1 MTQSYYSIN
10 NPLSKGSGRHRK
22 PAGFWSITPYYA
34 VWWVAAMLVFLWF
47 DIEWC
52 MATDFMP
59 LTDSKSAYICL
70 LTIPTLLSLGA
81 ILSRR
86 WWVEATIL
94 LVFTVFL
101 EANLM
106 YCRTYIRQIPLECYA
121 MAGNL
126 SGFGG
131 SVLASLRWGDL
142 VFVAILI
149 VSSMLGARL
158 GGKRSQRQRW
168 GIFLILGAIC
178 SGWWAL
184 VLWKHPMK
192 MRIDSTLEYT
202 TGYSII
208 TPMYSP
214 FTLLYYEA
222 MEDQTLTPEAAT
234 EAMEWLRRQDEFT
247 ARYAASLAEDSTK
260 VYPLRTLLVMV
271 ESLESWPIGL
281 SLGGTEVTP
290 NLNRLIADSSTYY
303 NPNVR
308 TQVRGGRSIDGQL
321 LYLAGM
327 HPLMAG
333 VYSFKCIH
341 RPYMTLATESA
352 RRGVTSYLFSADQ
365 PGTWNGKNIDKAFGI
380 DSIYMNDRLGLKNA
394 DLIMDF
400 FKVPYDDDLVESF
413 LNLTAD
419 NPDWNGD
426 GRAMGVMVT
435 LSSHGPFRAYRPEY
449 EFPVKPE
456 GCSEYLNDY
465 LSVVHY
471 VDHCL
476 DELVDSLRARP
487 GGEHTMI
494 AITGD
499 HEAFESRRKELK
511 AELNS
516 IDGGEHTPLIIINS
530 PYAGRDSTEI
540 GQVDVYAAL
549 LDAAGFYGEASWRG
563 MGLSPWDNRRG
574 DADEA
579 HRKKALKVSDTLL
592 RHPEVW
598 DKYIEESK

>member
-1 MTQSYYSIN
+1 M
-10 NPLSKGSGRHRK
+10 
-22 PAGFWSITPYYA
+22 A
-34 VWWVAAMLVFLWF
+34 VYLWF

-52 MATDFMP
+52 LTTDFTPM
-59 LTDSKSAYICL
+59 TDSKSAYICL
-70 LTIPTLLSLGA
+70 LTIPTVLSLGA

-86 WWVEATIL
+86 WWVEALIL
-94 LVFTVFL
+94 LVFIVFL

-106 YCRTYIRQIPLECYA
+106 YCRTYMRQIPLECYT

-126 SGFGG
+126 RGFEG
-131 SVLASLRWGDL
+131 SVLAALRWGDT
-142 VFVAILI
+142 VFALILI
-149 VSSMLGARL
+149 AASVLGAQL
-158 GGKRSQRQRW
+158 GGKHARRQPL
-168 GIFLILGAIC
+168 GIFLILAAMC

-192 MRIDSTLEYT
+192 VRVAETLEYT
-202 TGYSII
+202 TGYSIF

-214 FTLLYYEA
+214 FALLIHEATEDNTLSAEA
-222 MEDQTLTPEAAT
+222 EA
-234 EAMEWLRRQDEFT
+234 EAMEWLRHQDEHT
-247 ARYAASLAEDSTK
+247 AQYAASLREDTTR

-281 SLGGTEVTP
+281 KLDGHEVTP
-290 NLNRLIADSSTYY
+290 NLNRLIADSATYY

-327 HPLMAG
+327 HPLTSG

-352 RRGVTSYLFSADQ
+352 RKGVTSYLFSADQ
-365 PGTWNGKNIDKAFGI
+365 PATWNGKNIDKAFGI
-380 DSIYMNDRLGLKNA
+380 DSLYMNDRLGLKDA
-394 DLIMDF
+394 DRIEGF
-400 FKVPYDDDLVESF
+400 FRVPYDDDLVESF
-413 LNLTAD
+413 LNLTAE

-426 GRAMGVMVT
+426 GKAMGVMVT

-449 EFPVKPE
+449 KFPVKPE
-456 GCSEYLNDY
+456 GCSEYLHDY

-476 DELVDSLRARP
+476 GELVDSLTARP
-487 GGEHTMI
+487 GGERTMI

-499 HEAFESRRKELK
+499 HEAFETRRKELT
-511 AELNS
+511 AELKS
-516 IDGGEHTPLIIINS
+516 VDSGEHTPLIIINS
-530 PYAGRDSTEI
+530 PYTGRDSTEI
-540 GQVDVYAAL
+540 GQVDVHAAL
-549 LDAAGFYGEASWRG
+549 LDASGLYDDAIWRG
-563 MGLSPWDNRRG
+563 MGLSPWDSRRG
-574 DADEA
+574 EA
-579 HRKKALKVSDTLL
+579 GEDHRRKAQRVSDTLL

-598 DKYIEESK
+598 EKYIEERK